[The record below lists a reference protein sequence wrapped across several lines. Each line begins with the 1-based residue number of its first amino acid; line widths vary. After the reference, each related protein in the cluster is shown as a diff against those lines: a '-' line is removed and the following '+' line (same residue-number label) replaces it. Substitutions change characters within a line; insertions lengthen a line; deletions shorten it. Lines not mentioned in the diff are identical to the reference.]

1 MLKSFVYFLIIAAL
15 FSSCIT
21 VSNPSSKPLSY
32 ADNHRVVAYVTGW
45 ENNWGEHFEKAHQI
59 THINYA
65 FANIKDDRVVEG
77 GTKDGP
83 DLKKLNELKKVNP
96 KLKILISVGG
106 WSWSG
111 GFSDA
116 VLTHESREIFATS
129 AIDYML
135 RHKIDGI
142 DLDWEYPGLPGAG
155 NTHRPED
162 KENFTAILK
171 LLRTKLDSI
180 GGKDQHFLLTIA
192 SAASQ
197 RYLDHTE
204 MDIAHQYLDFVNIM
218 TYDYYTGGS
227 PITGHHSNLFPSGN
241 TNDRTSMSS
250 SLAVE
255 QHIKAGVP
263 VEKIVLGVP
272 FYGRYWI
279 GTKAENNGLYQLS
292 DGKRGSY
299 SFKKIAAEMQDKDG
313 FKMYWDSTSMAPY
326 LWRGEDGQFVT
337 YENER
342 SLQFKVDYVKKN
354 NLGGIMFWQFNADN
368 DNLLK
373 TIYYNLVR

>member
-1 MLKSFVYFLIIAAL
+1 
-15 FSSCIT
+15 
-21 VSNPSSKPLSY
+21 
-32 ADNHRVVAYVTGW
+32 
-45 ENNWGEHFEKAHQI
+45 
-59 THINYA
+59 
-65 FANIKDDRVVEG
+65 
-77 GTKDGP
+77 
-83 DLKKLNELKKVNP
+83 
-96 KLKILISVGG
+96 
-106 WSWSG
+106 
-111 GFSDA
+111 
-116 VLTHESREIFATS
+116 
-129 AIDYML
+129 
-135 RHKIDGI
+135 
-142 DLDWEYPGLPGAG
+142 
-155 NTHRPED
+155 
-162 KENFTAILK
+162 
-171 LLRTKLDSI
+171 
-180 GGKDQHFLLTIA
+180 
-192 SAASQ
+192 
-197 RYLDHTE
+197 